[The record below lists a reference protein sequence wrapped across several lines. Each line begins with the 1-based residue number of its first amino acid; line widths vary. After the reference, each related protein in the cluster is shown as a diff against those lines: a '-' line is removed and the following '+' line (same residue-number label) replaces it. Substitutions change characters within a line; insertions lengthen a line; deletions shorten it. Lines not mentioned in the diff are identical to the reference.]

1 VETVARATGALLES
15 PASYQ
20 RAVRF
25 LEPTDRAVVLGSSQ
39 PASHI
44 DPVRAATASV
54 QVLRRRTGGS
64 AVLVA
69 PGRVVWADVTVPAG
83 DALWSDDVGRAFW
96 WLGDAWAAALKAVGV
111 EAAVVWRGGMV
122 TSAWSDRICFAG
134 LGPGEV
140 TVGGAKVVGMSQRRT
155 RAGALFQCALAVEW
169 DPSPLVAL
177 LALDDDVRPVIARQ
191 LAKAALG
198 VGAVAAR
205 RVPDALVAALP

>member
-1 VETVARATGALLES
+1 VETVAGASEALLEP
-15 PASYQ
+15 PASYE

-25 LEPTDRAVVLGSSQ
+25 LVPTDRAVVLGSTQ

-54 QVLRRRTGGS
+54 QVVRRRTGGS

-69 PGRVVWADVTVPAG
+69 PGRVLWADITLPAG

-96 WLGDAWAAALKAVGV
+96 WLGDAWAAALAAAGV
-111 EAAVVWRGGMV
+111 EAAAVWRGGMV
-122 TSAWSDRICFAG
+122 TSPWSDRICFAG

-140 TVGGAKVVGMSQRRT
+140 TVGPAKVVGMSQRRT

-169 DPSPLVAL
+169 DPSELVAV
-177 LALDDDVRPVIARQ
+177 LALDDDVRPVIAGE
-191 LAKAALG
+191 LAKTALG

-205 RVPDALVAALP
+205 RVPDALLAALP